1 MDVWDSAEMGKGPVM
16 TLRVRHGATDADQ
29 AERDTAGAHLGARQE
44 GAGSARDHPRVLRS
58 HPGDETESA
67 YSELELEDLW
77 DRYGTSVYTL
87 ACALLDNETAAVR
100 AVTLGMTDLAS
111 SAKSASTN
119 DARRSW
125 ARHVYWRSQELAG
138 ETSSTPPPPP
148 AVGLLSQLTH
158 IQRACLALCL
168 FGGHT
173 RRQVADLLDLPPT
186 TVADLLTSGLRAVK
200 RLEAS
205 GTAACA

>member
-1 MDVWDSAEMGKGPVM
+1 M
-16 TLRVRHGATDADQ
+16 TLQVRHLATDADP
-29 AERDTAGAHLGARQE
+29 AERDTTGAHLGARQE
-44 GAGSARDHPRVLRS
+44 GAGSARDHPQVLRS
-58 HPGDETESA
+58 DPGETKSA
-67 YSELELEDLW
+67 YSELELLDLW

-87 ACALLDNETAAVR
+87 ACALLENETAAAR

-119 DARRSW
+119 DARRCW

-138 ETSSTPPPPP
+138 ETSSTPPPPS

-173 RRQVADLLDLPPT
+173 RRQVADLLELAPA

-205 GTAACA
+205 GSTAYA